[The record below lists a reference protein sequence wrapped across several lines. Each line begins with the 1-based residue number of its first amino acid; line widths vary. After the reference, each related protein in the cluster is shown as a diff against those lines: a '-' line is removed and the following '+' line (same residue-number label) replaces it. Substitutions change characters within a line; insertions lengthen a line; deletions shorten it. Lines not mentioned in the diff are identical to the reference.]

1 MTPQVIH
8 ILIPG
13 TCEDGSFQRER
24 HFEDAIKLSI
34 LIWRNYLDG
43 PRVTTRVLKWERET
57 ETIVTIVCVYVTW
70 RAGSLLRG
78 RQSGREHCSWM
89 EGSRNHHWL
98 QAFTSELEVLSHL
111 LIIISDLK

>member
-34 LIWRNYLDG
+34 LIWRNYLGLLGG
-43 PRVTTRVLKWERET
+43 PAWRIPLT
-57 ETIVTIVCVYVTW
+57 EEPD
-70 RAGSLLRG
+70 RL
-78 RQSGREHCSWM
+78 QSTCSQ
-89 EGSRNHHWL
+89 GVRHN
-98 QAFTSELEVLSHL
+98 
-111 LIIISDLK
+111 

>member
-1 MTPQVIH
+1 MLEAGLATLLPDV
-8 ILIPG
+8 LGWRFGWAPA
-13 TCEDGSFQRER
+13 SLR
-24 HFEDAIKLSI
+24 DAA
-34 LIWRNYLDG
+34 
-43 PRVTTRVLKWERET
+43 V
-57 ETIVTIVCVYVTW
+57 VTIVCVYVTW